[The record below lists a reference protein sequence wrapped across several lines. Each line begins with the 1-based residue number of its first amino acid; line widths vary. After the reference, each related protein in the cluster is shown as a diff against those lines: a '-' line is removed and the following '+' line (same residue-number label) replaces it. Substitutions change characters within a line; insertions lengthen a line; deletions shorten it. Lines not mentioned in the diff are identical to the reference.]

1 MDDRKVDGPGGD
13 EHKGLDGKD
22 AAEYHAL
29 ACEANEESGE
39 TCDRNAEG
47 RYRTTSGR
55 CSRSRQLLVRRGH
68 LHCPHGYSS

>member
-1 MDDRKVDGPGGD
+1 MLSGLWSRVAGPFCPREQRWEQLVDDRKVDGPGGD

-47 RYRTTSGR
+47 
-55 CSRSRQLLVRRGH
+55 
-68 LHCPHGYSS
+68 

>member
-1 MDDRKVDGPGGD
+1 MDDRKVAGPGGD

-22 AAEYHAL
+22 AAEYHAM

-47 RYRTTSGR
+47 
-55 CSRSRQLLVRRGH
+55 
-68 LHCPHGYSS
+68 